1 MFLKLLV
8 TKLNDKINFR
18 REVGKN
24 TTVSRLLNDRPEIAE
39 VLNGHGLLKQWL
51 VEQFSGKVTKFPIQW
66 DPKEPEDGDIAEHCH
81 PQRNEP
87 AKVRV
92 SRNMSGLDQ
101 LSGVVFELFN
111 IQYHKGHSRL
121 WEKACSGKIGEQE
134 YSHRSYRL
142 EYKAKEKC
150 KRFFKKHSSVFA
162 GADNSNE
169 VYNWIMS
176 PTPFREYYAIIKEEY
191 GDETYFV
198 KVLRKGLR
206 RIREKSGV
214 K

>member
-142 EYKAKEKC
+142 EYKALCLKLGIELLYTWFKISLFQLETEITYSGLQESFVLVFRPL
-150 KRFFKKHSSVFA
+150 RFRHN
-162 GADNSNE
+162 DTLHNN
-169 VYNWIMS
+169 NN
-176 PTPFREYYAIIKEEY
+176 
-191 GDETYFV
+191 
-198 KVLRKGLR
+198 
-206 RIREKSGV
+206 
-214 K
+214 